1 MGEPV
6 DDEFEELD
14 DEDETESEEF
24 ADEQADA
31 AALAEPPTANAPEV
45 PQAPEAAAAS
55 PATVSPATM
64 RVAEVG
70 DVDPQQVLDAV
81 RDRPVA
87 EHAEVYEELHTH
99 LQRTLAEIDGG

>member
-6 DDEFEELD
+6 DDEFQELD

-24 ADEQADA
+24 ADEQAVA
-31 AALAEPPTANAPEV
+31 AALADPVAAN
-45 PQAPEAAAAS
+45 APEAAAAL